1 MYSNIIMSITLNIN
15 EEDYPEIYKLY
26 KKDRTDKIKD
36 IFNTGY
42 NIHFPNIKDNKKEIE
57 YYTILQSIEDM
68 KHSKGLNMDTRLNE
82 LLESIHKLTGI
93 GNNSSKKGEV
103 GENMIEEIIN
113 QRYGDITYENKAKTP
128 HSGDAWLYLPNKKLI
143 MLESKNYTYRINKE
157 EVEKMENDMKT
168 NHIRFGIF
176 ISWNSIVQNRK
187 DIDIH
192 TFNHNNEVY
201 MIIIISNLSNE
212 IIKLDLGLQIIR
224 KLEEN
229 FSDMNTF
236 PWIIDDINKNLN
248 ELDIIIKKNYKLR
261 DNYYLMSTNI
271 KNSMDMFYTQL
282 RDYQYEINN
291 TAQSIIDK
299 VKSTMNKSITAIEYN
314 VPDIDILSIHKDN
327 PKIVPILTNLIDIFT
342 SISTLTINKVDDSLI
357 GIKKSDEEVGYIK
370 IQKKKILFHINKLNV
385 TIELEPANYSD
396 SIQIIPELC
405 KNI

>member
-1 MYSNIIMSITLNIN
+1 
-15 EEDYPEIYKLY
+15 
-26 KKDRTDKIKD
+26 
-36 IFNTGY
+36 
-42 NIHFPNIKDNKKEIE
+42 
-57 YYTILQSIEDM
+57 
-68 KHSKGLNMDTRLNE
+68 
-82 LLESIHKLTGI
+82 
-93 GNNSSKKGEV
+93 
-103 GENMIEEIIN
+103 
-113 QRYGDITYENKAKTP
+113 
-128 HSGDAWLYLPNKKLI
+128 
-143 MLESKNYTYRINKE
+143 MLESKNYTYRINKD

-299 VKSTMNKSITAIEYN
+299 VKSTMNKSITSIEYN

-370 IQKKKILFHINKLNV
+370 IQKKKVLFHIKKLNV